1 MENVNVNV
9 NVNGNFIYLL
19 QVIYLLVS
27 EYFTTFRVLFGH
39 TITLFFRVIDN
50 QVSAYFS
57 VFNNLFIASLDTVRY
72 LVNGHFKL
80 VNRLMVKNK
89 TQNIVV
95 LASTVIILH
104 LNHYIIP
111 LIAHHYFQHQHYH
124 LHFALNQTD
133 SVPNCLASLDSQ
145 YSYLY
150 HQQSPRCLYL

>member
-1 MENVNVNV
+1 MD

-27 EYFTTFRVLFGH
+27 EYFTTVRVLFGH
-39 TITLFFRVIDN
+39 TITLFFRVIDK
-50 QVSAYFS
+50 QVSAYFT

-104 LNHYIIP
+104 LNHYVIP
-111 LIAHHYFQHQHYH
+111 LIVHHYFQHLYFH
-124 LHFALNQTD
+124 LNQTD
-133 SVPNCLASLDSQ
+133 PIPNCLASLDSQ
-145 YSYLY
+145 CSYLY
-150 HQQSPRCLYL
+150 HQPLLLY

>member
-1 MENVNVNV
+1 MDNG
-9 NVNGNFIYLL
+9 NGNFIYLL

-27 EYFTTFRVLFGH
+27 EYFTTVRVLFGH
-39 TITLFFRVIDN
+39 TITLLFRVIDK
-50 QVSAYFS
+50 QVSAYFT

-89 TQNIVV
+89 TQNIIV

-111 LIAHHYFQHQHYH
+111 LIAHHYFRYHHYH
-124 LHFALNQTD
+124 LYPLLNQTD
-133 SVPNCLASLDSQ
+133 PIPNCLASLNSQ
-145 YSYLY
+145 CSYLY
-150 HQQSPRCLYL
+150 HQQLLQRLYQ

>member
-1 MENVNVNV
+1 ME
-9 NVNGNFIYLL
+9 NVNGNFIYFL

-39 TITLFFRVIDN
+39 TITLFFRVIDK
-50 QVSAYFS
+50 QVSAYFT

-111 LIAHHYFQHQHYH
+111 LIAHHYFQNHYYH
-124 LHFALNQTD
+124 LYHPLNQTYPIPI
-133 SVPNCLASLDSQ
+133 PNYLASLDSGC
-145 YSYLY
+145 SYLC
-150 HQQSPRCLYL
+150 HQQPPQC

>member
-1 MENVNVNV
+1 MD

-27 EYFTTFRVLFGH
+27 EYFTTVRVLFGH
-39 TITLFFRVIDN
+39 TITLLFRVIDK
-50 QVSAYFS
+50 QVSAYFT

-95 LASTVIILH
+95 LASTV
-104 LNHYIIP
+104 
-111 LIAHHYFQHQHYH
+111 
-124 LHFALNQTD
+124 
-133 SVPNCLASLDSQ
+133 
-145 YSYLY
+145 
-150 HQQSPRCLYL
+150 

>member
-1 MENVNVNV
+1 MD

-39 TITLFFRVIDN
+39 TITLLFRVIDK
-50 QVSAYFS
+50 QVSAYFT

-95 LASTVIILH
+95 LASLVIILH
-104 LNHYIIP
+104 LNHYLLPMI
-111 LIAHHYFQHQHYH
+111 LHHYFQHLYFH
-124 LHFALNQTD
+124 LNQTYPIPPG
-133 SVPNCLASLDSQ
+133 VASLDSQ
-145 YSYLY
+145 CSYLC
-150 HQQSPRCLYL
+150 HQQPPQC

>member
-1 MENVNVNV
+1 MENVNVNVNV
-9 NVNGNFIYLL
+9 NVNGNFIYFL

-39 TITLFFRVIDN
+39 TITLFFKVIDK
-50 QVSAYFS
+50 QVSAYFT

-104 LNHYIIP
+104 LNHYTIP
-111 LIAHHYFQHQHYH
+111 LIAHHYFQHHHCHFYH
-124 LHFALNQTD
+124 PLNLTY
-133 SVPNCLASLDSQ
+133 PIPAGLASLDSQ
-145 YSYLY
+145 CSYLY
-150 HQQSPRCLYL
+150 HQQPPQY

>member
-1 MENVNVNV
+1 MD

-19 QVIYLLVS
+19 QLIYLLVS
-27 EYFTTFRVLFGH
+27 EYFTTVRVLFGH
-39 TITLFFRVIDN
+39 TITLFFRVIDK
-50 QVSAYFS
+50 QVSAYFT

-104 LNHYIIP
+104 LNHYLLPMI
-111 LIAHHYFQHQHYH
+111 LHHYFQHEKYH
-124 LHFALNQTD
+124 RYSHLNQTYPI
-133 SVPNCLASLDSQ
+133 PNYLASLDSQ
-145 YSYLY
+145 RSYLC
-150 HQQSPRCLYL
+150 HLQPPRC

>member
-1 MENVNVNV
+1 MD

-27 EYFTTFRVLFGH
+27 EYFTTVRVLFGH
-39 TITLFFRVIDN
+39 TVSLLFRVIDK
-50 QVSAYFS
+50 QVSAYFT

-89 TQNIVV
+89 TQNIIV

-104 LNHYIIP
+104 LNHYFLPMI
-111 LIAHHYFQHQHYH
+111 LHHYFQHLYSY
-124 LHFALNQTD
+124 LNQTD
-133 SVPNCLASLDSQ
+133 PIPNCLASLDSQ
-145 YSYLY
+145 CSYLY
-150 HQQSPRCLYL
+150 HQQLPRC

>member
-1 MENVNVNV
+1 MD

-19 QVIYLLVS
+19 HVIYLLVS
-27 EYFTTFRVLFGH
+27 EYFTTVRVLFGH
-39 TITLFFRVIDN
+39 TITLLFRVIDK
-50 QVSAYFS
+50 QVSAYFT

-95 LASTVIILH
+95 LASLVIILH
-104 LNHYIIP
+104 LNHYLLPMI
-111 LIAHHYFQHQHYH
+111 LHHYFQHLYSP
-124 LHFALNQTD
+124 LNQTD
-133 SVPNCLASLDSQ
+133 PIPTSFLNCLASLDSQ

-150 HQQSPRCLYL
+150 HQQLPRC

>member
-1 MENVNVNV
+1 MENVNV
-9 NVNGNFIYLL
+9 NVNGNFIYFL

-111 LIAHHYFQHQHYH
+111 LIAHHYFQHHP
-124 LHFALNQTD
+124 LNQTY
-133 SVPNCLASLDSQ
+133 PIPPGLASQNSGC
-145 YSYLY
+145 SYLC
-150 HQQSPRCLYL
+150 HQQPPPC

>member
-1 MENVNVNV
+1 MDNVNV

-39 TITLFFRVIDN
+39 TITLLFRVIDK
-50 QVSAYFS
+50 QVSAYFT

-95 LASTVIILH
+95 LASLVIILH
-104 LNHYIIP
+104 FNHYIIP
-111 LIAHHYFQHQHYH
+111 LIAHHYFQHHHYH
-124 LHFALNQTD
+124 LYPPLNQTYP
-133 SVPNCLASLDSQ
+133 VPPAFWNCLASLESQ
-145 YSYLY
+145 CSYLY
-150 HQQSPRCLYL
+150 HQQPLLC

>member
-1 MENVNVNV
+1 ME
-9 NVNGNFIYLL
+9 NVNGNFIYFL

-111 LIAHHYFQHQHYH
+111 LIAHHYFQHHH
-124 LHFALNQTD
+124 LTRLRYLWSCLPGLRMLILMPSTTS
-133 SVPNCLASLDSQ
+133 SVLISITVSVLTK
-145 YSYLY
+145 L
-150 HQQSPRCLYL
+150 

>member
-1 MENVNVNV
+1 MD

-27 EYFTTFRVLFGH
+27 EYFTTVRILFGH
-39 TITLFFRVIDN
+39 TITLLFRVIDK
-50 QVSAYFS
+50 QVSAYFT

-104 LNHYIIP
+104 LNHYTIP
-111 LIAHHYFQHQHYH
+111 LIAHHYFQTLY
-124 LHFALNQTD
+124 FPLNQTHP
-133 SVPNCLASLDSQ
+133 VPTSFLNCLASLDFQ
-145 YSYLY
+145 CSYLY
-150 HQQSPRCLYL
+150 HQQLPRC

>member
-1 MENVNVNV
+1 MD

-39 TITLFFRVIDN
+39 TITLLFRVIDK
-50 QVSAYFS
+50 QVSAYFT

-89 TQNIVV
+89 TENIVV
-95 LASTVIILH
+95 LASLVIILH
-104 LNHYIIP
+104 LNHYLLPMI
-111 LIAHHYFQHQHYH
+111 LHHYFQHLYSY
-124 LHFALNQTD
+124 LNQTD
-133 SVPNCLASLDSQ
+133 PIPNCLASLDSQ
-145 YSYLY
+145 CSYLY
-150 HQQSPRCLYL
+150 HQQPHQC